1 GSTAGRDTPINER
14 AFLARRFLDGNR
26 AKALCEPDGS
36 PCFGSTDVGTL
47 SNPCHW
53 KSTSPCRFSFISDD
67 CKHRQ
72 RGSVQ
77 TLRHRRGYDNGRS
90 QKSMVPYAPDA
101 RTFFHLISVGS
112 PHGHSIIAR
121 SGVQT
126 ALTRYFGSPI
136 AALAAA
142 LL

>member
-1 GSTAGRDTPINER
+1 MHRLTN
-14 AFLARRFLDGNR
+14 ARFCLDGNC

-53 KSTSPCRFSFISDD
+53 KSTSSRRLSFISDD
-67 CKHRQ
+67 CKHCQ
-72 RGSVQ
+72 RVCVQ
-77 TLRHRRGYDNGRS
+77 AQKGYDNGRS
-90 QKSMVPYAPDA
+90 QKSMVPYAPGGL
-101 RTFFHLISVGS
+101 TFFHLISVGS
-112 PHGHSIIAR
+112 PHGRSIIAC

-126 ALTRYFGSPI
+126 ALTRYFGGPI